1 MPQPQPVSLVVIG
14 GGKMARALLAGAILA
29 GVITPNDV
37 AVADTDPK
45 QLAVLRPLGVRLYDS
60 ATAALQHLTPDG
72 QLLLAVK
79 PQSLSDVAR
88 ETRNLI
94 GDRVLISILAG
105 APSARI
111 REAFDNTPRVIR
123 VMPNLAAQVRRGLAA
138 ISLGSGA
145 RPADDAF
152 ASRLFSA
159 VGETVTL
166 DESLMDAF
174 TALAGSGPAYLFFLA
189 EALDNAAQ
197 QLGFSPECSSSIVRH
212 TLSGAAE
219 LLLRAPESTPLDL
232 RLAVT
237 SKGGTTEAAVRVLQD
252 SKVLDA
258 VIRAV
263 LAARDRGVAIANAA
277 S

>member
-1 MPQPQPVSLVVIG
+1 MPDAQPVSLVVIG
-14 GGKMARALLAGAILA
+14 GGKMARALLAGAVLA
-29 GVITPNDV
+29 GVVTPSDV
-37 AVADTDPK
+37 AVADTDDK
-45 QLAVLRPLGVRLYDS
+45 QLAVLRPLGVRLYNN
-60 ATAALQHLTPDG
+60 ATDALHHLAPQG
-72 QLLLAVK
+72 QILLAVK
-79 PQSLSDVAR
+79 PQSLNDVAR
-88 ETRNLI
+88 EIRPLVR
-94 GDRVLISILAG
+94 DRVLISILAG

-111 REAFDNTPRVIR
+111 REALDNNARVIR

-138 ISLGSGA
+138 ISLGAGA
-145 RPADDAF
+145 RPDDESF
-152 ASRLFSA
+152 ATRFFSA
-159 VGETVTL
+159 VGEVVAL

-197 QLGFSPECSSSIVRH
+197 QMGFSPHCSAAIVRH

-219 LLLRAPESTPLDL
+219 LLLRAPETSPLDL

-252 SKVLDA
+252 AKVLDSI
-258 VIRAV
+258 VRAV